1 MNWKLKRK
9 IIELYGTRTDFSKK
23 AHIDE
28 AIISKVVRSRKKLS
42 KEEQKRWS
50 KLLSCQPKDIFHI
63 GTDN

>member
-1 MNWKLKRK
+1 MNWELKRR
-9 IIELYGTRTDFSKK
+9 IIEFYGTQADFSKA

-28 AIISKVVRSRKKLS
+28 ATISKVVRNRKKLS

-50 KLLSCQPKDIFHI
+50 KLLSCQPDDIFHV